1 MCKIFSCTCCFNTF
15 FDRCAEAEF
24 ESESQC
30 EETKHLA
37 CDKRC
42 EACKTVIGA
51 IEKLESLVY
60 QAPFLQTA
68 GMAGMD
74 DLQDWERNEY
84 ETMLL
89 KDGDGESRGWESK
102 AESRAEKHA
111 LREKVQNMGLAEIE
125 DGRNDCQGFNMSL
138 TPYVFEDVDPDT
150 GSNKENEKPVQKTQ
164 W

>member
-1 MCKIFSCTCCFNTF
+1 
-15 FDRCAEAEF
+15 
-24 ESESQC
+24 
-30 EETKHLA
+30 
-37 CDKRC
+37 
-42 EACKTVIGA
+42 
-51 IEKLESLVY
+51 
-60 QAPFLQTA
+60 
-68 GMAGMD
+68 MAGMD